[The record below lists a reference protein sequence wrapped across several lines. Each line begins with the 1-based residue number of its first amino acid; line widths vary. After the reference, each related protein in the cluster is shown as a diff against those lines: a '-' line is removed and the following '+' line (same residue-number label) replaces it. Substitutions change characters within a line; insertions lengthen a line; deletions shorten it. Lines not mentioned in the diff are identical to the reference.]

1 MRIGMVCPY
10 SFDEPGGVQIHA
22 IDLCTELRKRGHEV
36 SLIGPGKSADGLPD
50 FVELGGSSIPIRY
63 NGSVARL
70 SFGPRTRKHLKQWIR
85 DNQFDLLHIHEPNS
99 PSYSMM
105 AMAVAEGPIVATY
118 HASASESKVLKMALP
133 FLRPYLERIHG
144 GIAVSEEARRWQVEN
159 LAGDPVLIPN
169 GVETSVY
176 RGAQPLAGLDSP
188 GEHRPRLMFLGRF
201 EEPRKGLQ
209 ILLEAMP
216 RIVAEVPQVELII
229 AGGGDMDALVE
240 RVRDLGLSATV
251 GLGPSDAH
259 VRVLGRVSD
268 ADKASALSASDVY
281 VAPNT
286 GGESFGIVLVEGMA
300 AGAAVLASD
309 IPAFEAV
316 GQHGVSA
323 RLFSNGSAAD
333 LADKAVGLLRDDA
346 ARNSL
351 VAAGSTRA
359 VDFDWQM
366 VTDQVEQVYDTVTVK
381 GRKVTL
387 A

>member
-70 SFGPRTRKHLKQWIR
+70 SFGPRTKKHLKQWIR

-176 RGAQPLAGLDSP
+176 RAAQPLAGLDSP

-316 GQHGVSA
+316 GQHGASA

-359 VDFDWQM
+359 VDFDWQT

-381 GRKVTL
+381 GRKVIL

>member
-70 SFGPRTRKHLKQWIR
+70 SFGPRTKKHLKQWIR

-99 PSYSMM
+99 PSYSMI

-316 GQHGVSA
+316 GQHGASA

-359 VDFDWQM
+359 VDFDWQT

>member
-70 SFGPRTRKHLKQWIR
+70 SFGPRTKKHLKQWIR

-169 GVETSVY
+169 GVETNVY

-316 GQHGVSA
+316 GQHGASA

-359 VDFDWQM
+359 VDFDWQT

>member
-70 SFGPRTRKHLKQWIR
+70 SFGPRTKKHLKQWIR

-359 VDFDWQM
+359 VDFDWQA

>member
-70 SFGPRTRKHLKQWIR
+70 SFGPRTKKHLKQWIR

-251 GLGPSDAH
+251 ELGPSDAH

-316 GQHGVSA
+316 GQHGASA

-359 VDFDWQM
+359 VDFDWQT

>member
-70 SFGPRTRKHLKQWIR
+70 SFGPRTKKHLKQWIR

-359 VDFDWQM
+359 VDFDWQT

>member
-70 SFGPRTRKHLKQWIR
+70 SFGPRTKKHLKQWIR

-176 RGAQPLAGLDSP
+176 RAAQPLAGLDSP

-359 VDFDWQM
+359 VDFDWQT

>member
-36 SLIGPGKSADGLPD
+36 SLIGPGKSADGLPN

-70 SFGPRTRKHLKQWIR
+70 SFGPRTKKHLKQWIR

-176 RGAQPLAGLDSP
+176 RAAQPLAGLDSR

-316 GQHGVSA
+316 GQHGASA

-359 VDFDWQM
+359 VDFDWQT

>member
-70 SFGPRTRKHLKQWIR
+70 SFGPRTKKHLKQWIR

-240 RVRDLGLSATV
+240 RMRDLGLSATV

-316 GQHGVSA
+316 GQHGASA

-359 VDFDWQM
+359 VDFDWQT

>member
-70 SFGPRTRKHLKQWIR
+70 SFGPRTKKHLKQWIR

-133 FLRPYLERIHG
+133 FLRPFLERIHG

-176 RGAQPLAGLDSP
+176 RAAQPLAGLDSP

-240 RVRDLGLSATV
+240 RVRDLGLSAAV

-316 GQHGVSA
+316 GQHGASA

-359 VDFDWQM
+359 VDFDWQT

>member
-70 SFGPRTRKHLKQWIR
+70 SFGPRTKKHLKQWIR

-133 FLRPYLERIHG
+133 FLRPFLERIHG

-176 RGAQPLAGLDSP
+176 RAAQPLAGLDSP

-316 GQHGVSA
+316 GQHGASA

-359 VDFDWQM
+359 VDFDWQT

>member
-22 IDLCTELRKRGHEV
+22 IDLCIELRKRGHEV

-70 SFGPRTRKHLKQWIR
+70 SFGPRTKKHLKQWIR

-176 RGAQPLAGLDSP
+176 RAAQPLAGLDSP

-240 RVRDLGLSATV
+240 RVRVLGLSATV

-316 GQHGVSA
+316 GQHGASA

-359 VDFDWQM
+359 VDFDWQT

>member
-22 IDLCTELRKRGHEV
+22 IDLCSELRKRGHEV
-36 SLIGPGKSADGLPD
+36 SLIGPGKSTEGLPD

-70 SFGPRTRKHLKQWIR
+70 SFGPRTKKHLKRWIR

-105 AMAVAEGPIVATY
+105 AMAIAEGPIVATY
-118 HASASESKVLKMALP
+118 HASASESKILKVALP

-176 RGAQPLAGLDSP
+176 RNAQPLAGLDAP
-188 GEHRPRLMFLGRF
+188 GEDRPRLMFLGRF

-209 ILLEAMP
+209 ILLEALP
-216 RIVAEVPQVELII
+216 RIVETVPTVELII
-229 AGGGDMDALVE
+229 AGGGDIDALVE
-240 RVRDLGLSATV
+240 RVRKLGLTACV

-268 ADKASALSASDVY
+268 ADKASALGASDVY

-316 GQHGVSA
+316 GQHGKSA
-323 RLFSNGSAAD
+323 RLFRNGSAAD
-333 LADKAVGLLRDDA
+333 LADKAIALLRDDA
-346 ARNSL
+346 SRAALIESGAR
-351 VAAGSTRA
+351 RA
-359 VDFDWQM
+359 VDFDWQT
-366 VTDQVEQVYDTVTVK
+366 VTDQVERVYDTVTVK

>member
-70 SFGPRTRKHLKQWIR
+70 SFGPRTKKHLKQWIR

-333 LADKAVGLLRDDA
+333 LTDKAVGLLRDDA

-359 VDFDWQM
+359 VDFDWQT

>member
-70 SFGPRTRKHLKQWIR
+70 SFGPRTKKHLKQWIR

-176 RGAQPLAGLDSP
+176 RAAQPLAGLDSP

-316 GQHGVSA
+316 GQHGASA

-359 VDFDWQM
+359 VDFDWQT